1 MTKRLNRP
9 SPTESQLLFEIDT
22 ERCEEVITARGGIP
36 LVVQSFRG
44 LGLADSVK
52 HHVRVKERQRGYDE
66 ATFVESFI
74 ILNAA
79 GGECLDDFDE
89 LRKDDGLCELIGHG
103 IPSATAARTFLYQ
116 FHSAEEIEKA
126 QSELPM
132 GQVAFVPGE
141 SAPLRGLAAVNRDL
155 VQGLGKRCLDQKI
168 ATIDLDTTLIESR
181 KEEAQPTYEGFRGY
195 QPMIALWA
203 EMDLIAAD
211 EFRDGNVPAMMDPA
225 RVAKAAFA
233 ALPSTIATYYFR
245 GDSACHESKL
255 IRWLRDEDRADGPAG
270 VIGFAI
276 SARMSEALAEAVGT
290 VAEEKWTPYGEA
302 HASEIRECAEVD
314 FVPRELEEKKDT
326 KPLRYVAIRIRK
338 RQGELFND
346 GSRVRHFAIVSNI
359 WDWPAARLIQWQREK
374 AGTIEIVNDVVKN
387 ELAGGVLPCGRFGA
401 NAAWFRLAVISHNVM
416 TALKRLAMKPEM
428 LNARPKRLRFLY
440 FSIPGK
446 VVHHARKLLL
456 RLRAELD
463 RVTECFEILRLLRP
477 VSG

>member
-9 SPTESQLLFEIDT
+9 SPTESPLLFEIDT

-36 LVVQSFRG
+36 LIAQTFRA
-44 LGLADSVK
+44 LGLSTSVK
-52 HHVRVKERQRGYDE
+52 QQVQVKERQRGYDE
-66 ATFVESFI
+66 ATLVESFV
-74 ILNAA
+74 ILNAV

-103 IPSATAARTFLYQ
+103 IPSATAARSFLYE
-116 FHSAEEIEKA
+116 FHSQEEIQKA
-126 QSELPM
+126 QAELPM
-132 GQVAFVPGE
+132 GQVAYVPGE
-141 SAPLRGLAAVNRDL
+141 NTPLRGLAAVNRGL
-155 VQGLGKRCLDQKI
+155 VQELGKRCPDQKV
-168 ATIDLDTTLIESR
+168 ATIDLDATLIESR

-195 QPMIALWA
+195 QPMMAVWA
-203 EMDLIAAD
+203 EMDVIAAD
-211 EFRDGNVPAMMDPA
+211 EFRDGNVPAMMDSA

-233 ALPSTIATYYFR
+233 ALPQTVTSYYFR

-255 IRWLRDEDRADGPAG
+255 IRWLRDENRPEGPVG
-270 VIGFAI
+270 LIGFAI
-276 SARMSEALAEAVGT
+276 SARMSEALAKAVSK
-290 VAEEKWTPYGEA
+290 VAEENWKPYGEVN
-302 HASEIRECAEVD
+302 ASEIRECAEVE
-314 FVPRELEEKKDT
+314 FVPWERVEKKET

-346 GSRVRHFAIVSNI
+346 GRHVRHFAIVSNI
-359 WDWPAARLIQWQREK
+359 WDWSAARLIEWHRQK

-428 LNARPKRLRFLY
+428 LHARPKRLRFLY
-440 FSIPGK
+440 LSIPGR

-456 RLRAELD
+456 RLRTELD

-477 VSG
+477 APN

>member
-1 MTKRLNRP
+1 MTKKLNRP
-9 SPTESQLLFEIDT
+9 SPTESPLLFEIDT

-36 LVVQSFRG
+36 LVVETFRA

-52 HHVRVKERQRGYDE
+52 QQVHVKERQRGYDE
-66 ATFVESFI
+66 ATLVESFV

-89 LRKDDGLCELIGHG
+89 LRKDDGLCELTGHPL
-103 IPSATAARTFLYQ
+103 PSATAARTFLYQ
-116 FHSAEEIEKA
+116 FHSEGEIQKA

-132 GQVAFVPGE
+132 GQVAYVPGE
-141 SAPLRGLAAVNRDL
+141 SAALRGLAGVNRDL
-155 VQGLGKRCLDQKI
+155 VQNLGKRCPDQKI

-181 KEEAQPTYEGFRGY
+181 KGEAQPTYEGFRGY
-195 QPMIALWA
+195 QPMMAVWA
-203 EMDLIAAD
+203 EMDIIAAD
-211 EFRDGNVPAMMDPA
+211 EFRDGNVPAMMDPV

-233 ALPSTIATYYFR
+233 ALPQTVTTYYYR

-255 IRWLRDEDRADGPAG
+255 ISWLRDENRAEGPAG
-270 VIGFAI
+270 FIGFAI
-276 SARMSEALAEAVGT
+276 SARMSEALAAAIGK
-290 VAEEKWTPYGEA
+290 VAEEDWKPYGEA
-302 HASEIRECAEVD
+302 HVSEIRECAEVE
-314 FVPRELEEKKDT
+314 FVPGERTEKKET

-346 GSRVRHFAIVSNI
+346 GSRVRHFAVVSNI
-359 WDWPAARLIQWQREK
+359 WDWPAARLIQWHRQK

-401 NAAWFRLAVISHNVM
+401 NAAWFRLAVISHNIM

-440 FSIPGK
+440 LCIPGK

-456 RLRAELD
+456 RLRMELE
-463 RVTECFEILRLLRP
+463 RVRECFEILHLLRP
-477 VSG
+477 LSG